1 MTDIRD
7 GDAYLIT
14 IPDDAHPCIVF
25 PAGLFDKTLCP
36 KDAKPAAA
44 APGVN
49 PDSRALALGSVQ
61 AGDAFA
67 TVVVTA
73 TQLADNAEP
82 SDVREFAHGMADG
95 LAKSRHGAT
104 LRGEPDVQ
112 SLTLGGV
119 RVARIAFDVDGLSD
133 RGLDHVISYASWS
146 KTSDYNFTFMTAPAH
161 AAVIDALADCT
172 AATLHEAVPAP
183 DSHSR
188 LGHRVARLAVEIVG
202 ALAVPAIVWAVFF
215 RKRGKPGPA
224 AGKADLPAR

>member
-7 GDAYLIT
+7 GDAYSIT

-104 LRGEPDVQ
+104 LRGGAGRAEPH
-112 SLTLGGV
+112 
-119 RVARIAFDVDGLSD
+119 ARRRSTW
-133 RGLDHVISYASWS
+133 RASRS
-146 KTSDYNFTFMTAPAH
+146 TSTASP
-161 AAVIDALADCT
+161 I
-172 AATLHEAVPAP
+172 
-183 DSHSR
+183 
-188 LGHRVARLAVEIVG
+188 G
-202 ALAVPAIVWAVFF
+202 ASTT
-215 RKRGKPGPA
+215 
-224 AGKADLPAR
+224 